1 MNLKKHI
8 RLKNSNNRERQLT
21 EEEQALYNSL
31 IAQVE
36 SNSASGATVKKKQ
49 NLWRILTPIL
59 SVAGAIAIT
68 LTCVFTLRNSGEFV
82 YNDRNIKNETISFI
96 DMQTNINF
104 FDISFIEQSADQ
116 IFLYYDTKS
125 NDKLY
130 YAASANIELSRLS
143 LTIVINEKYDY
154 KFNIDGE
161 VVTKQ
166 LPDYS
171 ITYNG
176 ISSRG
181 QPTTTYKGWI
191 KVQTETVYFNYV
203 QTPDAGEDAFLE
215 SIQQIVKVKK

>member
-36 SNSASGATVKKKQ
+36 SNSASGAAVKKKQ

-68 LTCVFTLRNSGEFV
+68 LTCVFTLRNSGGFV
-82 YNDRNIKNETISFI
+82 YYDENVKSVNSSFVEMQADVNNFDLSSIAHNEAQIS
-96 DMQTNINF
+96 
-104 FDISFIEQSADQ
+104 
-116 IFLYYDTKS
+116 LYYDIKS

-130 YAASANIELSRLS
+130 YGVFDNIELSKVS
-143 LTIVINEKYDY
+143 LIIVINEKYNY
-154 KFNIDGE
+154 KFDIIE
-161 VVTKQ
+161 ETTEKQ
-166 LPDYS
+166 LSDYTVNFS
-171 ITYNG
+171 SE
-176 ISSRG
+176 SSRG
-181 QPTTTYKGWI
+181 QSEVTYRGWI
-191 KVQTETVYFNYV
+191 KVQTETVYFDY

>member
-21 EEEQALYNSL
+21 EDEQALYNSL

-36 SNSASGATVKKKQ
+36 SNSASGAAVKKKQ

-68 LTCVFTLRNSGEFV
+68 LTCVFTLKGSGDYV
-82 YNDRNIKNETISFI
+82 YNDNNIIHKETTFDAMQSDLKYFSFDYPALDNYQVYVAYDAISNDTLFYTYSI
-96 DMQTNINF
+96 EYSNINF
-104 FDISFIEQSADQ
+104 V
-116 IFLYYDTKS
+116 
-125 NDKLY
+125 
-130 YAASANIELSRLS
+130 
-143 LTIVINEKYDY
+143 IVINEKYEY
-154 KFNIDGE
+154 KFNMDGE

-166 LPDYS
+166 LLDYS
-171 ITYNG
+171 ITYSG

-181 QPTTTYKGWI
+181 QPDTTYKGWI
-191 KVQTETVYFNYV
+191 KVQTETVYFDYV
-203 QTPDAGEDAFLE
+203 QTPDAGEDAFFE